1 MIRISDQE
9 LYCTINLLKIIER
22 CRFSHRCLWFERKDL
37 LPTFQESTHRPCLKD
52 DCPIVVFRTKLELE
66 SPLFYAQALELCQV
80 RNILKRAVKIL
91 GMKYGSNRQRRRRYL
106 RRLEE
111 IKNFDYLFIQAIYP
125 LSLKMAEVPFLK
137 YKELVELTDTYNNS
151 SARFQIIEEMT
162 KVNYEWFT
170 SIYDM
175 ARYLTSDSDHYSS
188 NIFYL
193 AYLYIKGLERD
204 ELPDLK
210 NMPPRRKDEFFQEIN
225 REISPTIKI
234 LKLTQILRT
243 ILDQKSKTD

>member
-1 MIRISDQE
+1 MIKISDQE
-9 LYCTINLLKIIER
+9 LYCTISLLKIIER

-37 LPTFQESTHRPCLKD
+37 PFTFQESTFRPCLKD
-52 DCPIVVFRTKLELE
+52 NCPIVVFRKKLESE

-80 RNILKRAVKIL
+80 RNILKRAVKIFE
-91 GMKYGSNRQRRRRYL
+91 MKHGSNRQRRRRYL

-111 IKNFDYLFIQAIYP
+111 IKNFDYLFIMAIYP
-125 LSLKMAEVPFLK
+125 LSLKMAEAPLLRYEK
-137 YKELVELTDTYNNS
+137 LVELTDIYNS
-151 SARFQIIEEMT
+151 SDRLQIIEEMT
-162 KVNYEWFT
+162 EVNYEWFT

-234 LKLTQILRT
+234 LKLIRVLRA
-243 ILDQKSKTD
+243 IWFKKSKTD